1 MFIPTIS
8 HATSMSMIC
17 SLCGLESVAF
27 ERSSFMTKDD
37 APFAWIGCMDFSS

>member
-8 HATSMSMIC
+8 HATSMSMIFF
-17 SLCGLESVAF
+17 LCEPESVAF
-27 ERSSFMTKDD
+27 ERSSFVTKDD